1 MTLARDLQ
9 YTNAAILVMD
19 ADTQALAAMLPHP
32 QQRASDS
39 LEGANLPRDVTDAG
53 LPTAGLGTS

>member
-1 MTLARDLQ
+1 MTLARDLYQ
-9 YTNAAILVMD
+9 RSHTGD
-19 ADTQALAAMLPHP
+19 GCRRTQALAAMLPHP
-32 QQRASDS
+32 QQRASDW